1 MPPPVP
7 EPQVGWTRPGA
18 TAAPLLLL
26 LACGGPD
33 QPPVQRI
40 PIGAAPAASV
50 PAFAHVGPHG
60 FGSAAAPDPHDPSRL
75 YLLTDRGPNYEAGP
89 DLKVFPNPE
98 FAPTL
103 GHFQLRTS
111 PGGDSLLQIAVV
123 PLTDG
128 AGTPL
133 TGLPRP
139 PGPGTTDERG
149 VRADGTS
156 LPLLPDGIDP
166 EGLHLLRDGSF
177 WVAEEYG
184 PSLLHFDRSGRLLDA
199 RAPGTGARPLP
210 RVLVSRRPNRGFEGL
225 AGDPEGRVLFAILQS
240 PLDNPRQAGRRSR
253 LTRLVALDPATGQTR
268 QFLYPL
274 DNPDGM
280 VGDLAWVRDG
290 ILLVLEHDGRFPR
303 SSPPA
308 RVQRVYRIATA
319 GATDVS
325 DPLDRT
331 TGLLVGDRTLEE
343 MDQPALDAAGIRLLA
358 KTLVID
364 LLAHGYPHDKP
375 EGLVI
380 LGATSI
386 GVVNDDDFGL
396 SADSAGHPQTKRLPA
411 TGEPDR
417 TALWLFRLDRPLR

>member
-1 MPPPVP
+1 MLPTVP
-7 EPQVGWTRPGA
+7 QPRVAWTRLGA

-26 LACGGPD
+26 LACGEPD

-50 PAFAHVGPHG
+50 PAIAHASPRG

-103 GHFQLRTS
+103 GHFQLRAS
-111 PGGDSLLQIAVV
+111 PGGDSLLQIAAV

-128 AGTPL
+128 AGAPL

-139 PGPGTTDERG
+139 PGPGATGERG
-149 VRADGTS
+149 VRADGTF
-156 LPLLPDGIDP
+156 LPLHPDGIDP

-199 RAPGTGARPLP
+199 RGPGTGASPLP
-210 RVLVSRRPNRGFEGL
+210 RALAQRRPNRGIEGL
-225 AGDPEGRVLFAILQS
+225 AGDPDGRVLYAILQS

-253 LTRLVALDPATGQTR
+253 LARLMELDPTAGQTR

-274 DNPDGM
+274 DDPDGM

-290 ILLVLEHDGRFPR
+290 ILLVLEHDGRFP
-303 SSPPA
+303 SGSPPA

-325 DPLDRT
+325 DPLDRP

-343 MDQPALDAAGIRLLA
+343 LDQPALDSTGIRLLA
-358 KTLVID
+358 KTLVLD

-380 LGATSI
+380 LGPSSI
-386 GVVNDDDFGL
+386 GVVNDDDFGIRI
-396 SADSAGHPQTKRLPA
+396 DSAGHPQPKRLPA

-417 TALWLFRLDRPLR
+417 TMLWLFRLDRPLR